1 MGRVMIKLAAALCA
15 AAAAAWAGVPSALDT
30 NVIRLGP
37 ALGGGFEKYYDN
49 HYSSGD
55 VRVGGSGALWL
66 QFDATNFSYIG
77 RLNVQALSGAG
88 GTYYVDWENEYPIY
102 LAKGKFRPYLAP
114 GAGIRR
120 AESPSGSETEGIWL
134 FYFGI
139 RLNSTDS
146 PFFVTLGGGYKYA
159 SYGLAQFHNRYYI
172 ALGDNLAL
180 NIGLELGSEFGRD
193 RINSMGRVEI
203 GPSFS
208 F

>member
-1 MGRVMIKLAAALCA
+1 MGRVMITLAAALCA
-15 AAAAAWAGVPSALDT
+15 AATAWAGVPNALDT

-37 ALGGGFEKYYDN
+37 ALGLGFEKIYDN
-49 HYSSGD
+49 SSSGD
-55 VRVGGSGALWL
+55 VRAGGGAAMWL

-77 RLNVQALSGAG
+77 RLSALALSGDG

-120 AESPSGSETEGIWL
+120 AENPSGSETEGIWL

-159 SYGLAQFHNRYYI
+159 SYGLAEFHNRYYI

>member
-1 MGRVMIKLAAALCA
+1 MGRNILILPAALC
-15 AAAAAWAGVPSALDT
+15 AAAAAWAGVPNALDT

-37 ALGGGFEKYYDN
+37 ALGAGFEKYYEN
-49 HYSSGD
+49 NSSSGD
-55 VRVGGSGALWL
+55 VKRGGGAAMWL
-66 QFDATNFSYIG
+66 QFDASDFSYIG
-77 RLNVQALSGAG
+77 RLSVLALSGAG
-88 GTYYVDWENEYPIY
+88 ETYYVDWENEYPIY

-120 AESPSGSETEGIWL
+120 AEYPGGGETRGIWL

-159 SYGLAQFHNRYYI
+159 SYGLAEFHNRYYI

-180 NIGLELGSEFGRD
+180 NIGLELGSEFGSD
-193 RINSMGRVEI
+193 RINSFARAEF

>member
-1 MGRVMIKLAAALCA
+1 MKRLTVIVALAGTLAAAR
-15 AAAAAWAGVPSALDT
+15 AGIPDALDT

-37 ALGGGFEKYYDN
+37 ALGAGFEKYYDG
-49 HYSSGD
+49 YLSSGD
-55 VRVGGSGALWL
+55 VRGGGSGALWV

-77 RLNVQALSGAG
+77 RLSVLALSGDG
-88 GTYYVDWENEYPIY
+88 ETYYIDWENEYPIY

-120 AESPSGSETEGIWL
+120 AEYPDRGETEGIWI

-139 RLNSTDS
+139 RLNSMDS
-146 PFFVTLGGGYKYA
+146 PFFVTLGGGFKYA
-159 SYGLAQFHNRYYI
+159 SYGLAEFHNRYYI

-193 RINSMGRVEI
+193 QINSIGRVEF

>member
-1 MGRVMIKLAAALCA
+1 VKRLTTIVALAVTLAAAR
-15 AAAAAWAGVPSALDT
+15 AGIPDAMDT

-37 ALGGGFEKYYDN
+37 ALGGGFEKYYDGN
-49 HYSSGD
+49 NSSGD
-55 VRVGGSGALWL
+55 LRGGGSGALWV
-66 QFDATNFSYIG
+66 QFDATNFTYIG
-77 RLNVQALSGAG
+77 RLSVLAFSGAG
-88 GTYYVDWENEYPIY
+88 ETYYIDWENEYPIY
-102 LAKGKFRPYLAP
+102 LAKGRFRPYLAP

-120 AESPSGSETEGIWL
+120 AEYPDRGETEGIWI

-159 SYGLAQFHNRYYI
+159 SYGLAGFHNRYYI

-193 RINSMGRVEI
+193 RINSIGRVEL

>member
-1 MGRVMIKLAAALCA
+1 MARIIVCAAALCA
-15 AAAAAWAGVPSALDT
+15 VAATTWAGVPNALDT

-37 ALGGGFEKYYDN
+37 ALGVGLEKYYDN

-55 VRVGGSGALWL
+55 VKGGGGGALWL

-77 RLNVQALSGAG
+77 RLSVLALLGDG
-88 GTYYVDWENEYPIY
+88 ETYYVDWENEYPIY

-120 AESPSGSETEGIWL
+120 AERPGRGETEGIWL

-139 RLNSTDS
+139 RLNSMDT

-159 SYGLAQFHNRYYI
+159 SYGFAEFHNRYY
-172 ALGDNLAL
+172 LAL
-180 NIGLELGSEFGRD
+180 NDDLALNLALELGSEFGSD
-193 RINSMGRVEI
+193 RINSFARAEF